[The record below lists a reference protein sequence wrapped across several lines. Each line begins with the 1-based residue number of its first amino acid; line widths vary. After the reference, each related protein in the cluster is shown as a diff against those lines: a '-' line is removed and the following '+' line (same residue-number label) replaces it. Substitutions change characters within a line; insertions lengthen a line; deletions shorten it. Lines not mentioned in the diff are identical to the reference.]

1 MRRMLQAITTEHQ
14 AASWVVSAESSFTSR
29 KDMDVDIHHR
39 RTGIEH
45 SIMLIF
51 LFSLHFWPISYPPHE
66 QLQLIRGTGDG

>member
-14 AASWVVSAESSFTSR
+14 AASWVVSVESSFTSR

-51 LFSLHFWPISYPPHE
+51 FILFAFLAHIIPTS
-66 QLQLIRGTGDG
+66 RTVTVN